1 MTNENNVKNT
11 VEELKKLLNSQSA
24 IGEPIETEDKII
36 IPIMRMGFGFS
47 AAEGFGQ
54 KLGGNGS
61 AGAAGVEPVSMVVI
75 TKGMEG
81 IEGIRVLN
89 LSKGTATNKALTD
102 LGLVITDVIKDFRTN
117 KSSDKVVDVQ
127 DADINEKT
135 EPKEPEKETVKI
147 NIDEDQ

>member
-54 KLGGNGS
+54 KLGGNGA
-61 AGAAGVEPVSMVVI
+61 AGAAGVEPVSMLDI

-81 IEGIRVLN
+81 IDGIRVLN

-102 LGLVITDVIKDFRTN
+102 LGVDSTKIKAVGFGETRPVASN
-117 KSSDKVVDVQ
+117 
-127 DADINEKT
+127 
-135 EPKEPEKETVKI
+135 ETVEGRAENRRVEAVMVK
-147 NIDEDQ
+147 